1 MNEKD
6 KGVIEKGKENTIL
19 DRVTKEQ
26 LTIES

>member
-19 DRVTKEQ
+19 DHVTKEQ